1 MQKTF
6 IGTQLRQLRRDNA
19 QTQAEMGRVLG
30 VSAAYINLLERNQR
44 SLSVPMLMAL
54 ADHYNVD
61 WRDVVMDKSANILAD
76 LRNAVQDP
84 LFAGSQPDIQELR
97 AAIDHAPV
105 LVQNFLKLHQ
115 SHRTAMDNI
124 MRFGNERMPQEFLT
138 SSPETVIHDFFRN
151 NFNYFDILER
161 AAEALSAE
169 EPCQPYEMQMMLKNR
184 LKRRHAIDV
193 VTTPVEQMQE
203 ALRIYDADNRVIQL
217 TEALDYQNRTFQLA
231 HILCFVE
238 LSDTLHTITADSL
251 VGSERSIAR
260 CHVELAN
267 YFAAALLMPY
277 DALHA
282 LAEQSGYDIDR
293 MASAFAVSFEQVC
306 QRLTTLQRET
316 RRGVPFFFLRVDKAG
331 NVTKRFNA
339 TSFNIAE
346 YGGSCPVWNLH
357 TAFRTPGVILPQ
369 FVELP
374 DGEKF
379 FTLAR
384 TTERPVYSM
393 QTQDRRLA
401 ISLGCEVKHAHKLI
415 YTSSFQKPD
424 EDAYSKIGINC
435 HLCQRRNCSQR
446 AHDPLFTELTTD
458 TSRRGET
465 RYES

>member
-6 IGTQLRQLRRDNA
+6 IGTQLRQLRREHG

-30 VSAAYINLLERNQR
+30 VSAAYINLLEKNQR
-44 SLSVPMLMAL
+44 SLSVPVLMAL

-61 WRDVVMDKSANILAD
+61 WRDVVMDKSANLLAD

-84 LFAGSQPDIQELR
+84 LFAGNQPDIQELR
-97 AAIDHAPV
+97 AAIDHAPS
-105 LVQNFLKLHQ
+105 LVQNFIKLHQ

-124 MRFGNERMPQEFLT
+124 MRFGNERMPQELLM
-138 SSPETVIHDFFRN
+138 SSPETIIHDFFRN
-151 NFNYFDILER
+151 NFNHFDVLEQ
-161 AAEALSAE
+161 AAEALSLE
-169 EPCQPYEMQMMLKNR
+169 EPCQPYEMQAMLKDR
-184 LKRRHAIDV
+184 LLKRHAIEV
-193 VTTPVEQMQE
+193 VTTPVEEMQE
-203 ALRIYDADNRVIQL
+203 SLRIYDAESRVIQL
-217 TEALDYQNRTFQLA
+217 SEALDYQNRTFQLA

-238 LSDTLHTITADSL
+238 LSAILHDITANSKID
-251 VGSERSIAR
+251 SERAIAR

-277 DALHA
+277 DAFHA
-282 LAEQSGYDIDR
+282 MAEQSGYDIDR

-401 ISLGCEVKHAHKLI
+401 ISLGCEIKHAHKLI
-415 YTSSFQKPD
+415 YTSTFHKPADESF
-424 EDAYSKIGINC
+424 SKIGINC
-435 HLCQRRNCSQR
+435 HLCLRRNCSQR
-446 AHDPLFTELTTD
+446 AHEPLFAELKTD